1 MVLADIKKVEQAM
14 NNHFYIFLTPEIWI
28 FFSEELTTL
37 IFFCILNFIMAS
49 SYMCIKTYFFGIVD
63 NGIDYTA
70 QWVNPHKPGTHS
82 HPLIYYYEN
91 Y

>member
-1 MVLADIKKVEQAM
+1 
-14 NNHFYIFLTPEIWI
+14 
-28 FFSEELTTL
+28 
-37 IFFCILNFIMAS
+37 MAS